1 VNPVSDTDILRFFRF
16 HLHPM
21 LVHLYMEARLEVPVK
36 FDYKIEGP
44 RLVAALRE
52 QGFSTKFPAIDEPA
66 SSTRVKKSNK
76 SS

>member
-1 VNPVSDTDILRFFRF
+1 MTTTNLKKDIDVLRFFRF

-21 LVHLYMEARLEVPVK
+21 LVHLYLEANLEVPME

-52 QGFSTKFPAIDEPA
+52 QGFAAQF
-66 SSTRVKKSNK
+66 KSLK
-76 SS
+76 TIKEKL